1 MPKKSEIF
9 VNICIDIGKTR
20 SCRTLKKEEAKVL
33 KEETEASGG
42 TVFWYQPANY

>member
-9 VNICIDIGKTR
+9 VNICIEIDKIR
-20 SCRTLKKEEAKVL
+20 SCRTLKKEEAKAL

-42 TVFWYQPANY
+42 TCWWYQPANA